1 MCLADSFLF
10 KMVTKKPRLNP
21 QASHAIFKISLS
33 SCLIN
38 FTKPLSLKSP
48 PERPFSITTP
58 GFTFSKDYTSS
69 SSKWSISWEKA
80 AYLMLY

>member
-48 PERPFSITTP
+48 PERPLEFKIQKYVSTAISCP
-58 GFTFSKDYTSS
+58 KF
-69 SSKWSISWEKA
+69 KWEPFQLGEILSDE
-80 AYLMLY
+80 

>member
-1 MCLADSFLF
+1 MSKGL
-10 KMVTKKPRLNP
+10 
-21 QASHAIFKISLS
+21 
-33 SCLIN
+33 LILGICRGQSIN
-38 FTKPLSLKSP
+38 QMGLTGVFPNNG
-48 PERPFSITTP
+48 PFSITTP